1 MTSVRAMRSARRRH
15 EAGSALLVAMM
26 MLVLMGLIG
35 FSALDTVTRDRQIA
49 GAQTRARAS
58 LYAAE
63 AGAVSGLNLVRTAD
77 SRDDTPA
84 MGTTSL
90 GDAASYMAYA
100 GQPSFRGDPAAA
112 GVPIRWVMDGAPAEG
127 MNLQS
132 PPQFVNTLWRVRVQG
147 DTADG
152 AASRID
158 SMATKVLDANY

>member
-1 MTSVRAMRSARRRH
+1 MTTANGFRAVRARR
-15 EAGSALLVAMM
+15 ESGSALLVAMM

-35 FSALDTVTRDRQIA
+35 FAALDTVTRDRQIA

-63 AGAVSGLNLVRTAD
+63 AGSVSGLNLVRTAD

-84 MGTTSL
+84 LANTSL
-90 GDAASYMAYA
+90 GDATAYAAYA
-100 GQPSFRGDPAAA
+100 GRPSFRADPAAG

-132 PPQFVNTLWRVRVQG
+132 PPQFVNTLWRIRVQG

-152 AASRID
+152 AAARID
-158 SMATKVLDANY
+158 SMATKVLDAHY